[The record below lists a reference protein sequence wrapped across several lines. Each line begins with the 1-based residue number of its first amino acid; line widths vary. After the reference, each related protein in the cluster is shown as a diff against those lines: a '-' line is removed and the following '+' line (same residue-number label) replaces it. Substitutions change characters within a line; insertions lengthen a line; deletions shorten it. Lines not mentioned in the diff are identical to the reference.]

1 MGTDMTMRN
10 ARAALSGD
18 ADAIADPWSH
28 RASDADHIS
37 DRLHHGGP
45 RSRMVPTWPLLVLAL
60 PAAVAVWSGWVG
72 IGQMTGFGIVHP
84 LPGIWDSLQIDTA
97 VTLPVGVEAYAA
109 MALHAW
115 LTSSRTVSARTRRF
129 ARWSAIGALAL
140 GVVGQ
145 VAYHLLAEAHVT
157 RAPWQVTTLVAS
169 LPVVVLG
176 LGTALA
182 HMLHAD
188 TAADGLGPCLPDL
201 AAHAGPADEDHADH
215 VGETGEPSREEPR
228 HGDEAGVAIDALVA
242 AGQRVSRRGL
252 RAAGFR
258 GSNAELGDLARR
270 LRRERTDAVTS
281 ARQW

>member
-1 MGTDMTMRN
+1 MGADMTMRN
-10 ARAALSGD
+10 ARAALSGR
-18 ADAIADPWSH
+18 ADAIAGPWSH
-28 RASDADHIS
+28 CGSDAGHVAGCP
-37 DRLHHGGP
+37 DRAGP

-72 IGQMTGFGIVHP
+72 IGQMTGFGVVHP

-97 VTLPVGVEAYAA
+97 VTLPVGIEAYAA

-115 LTSSRTVSARTRRF
+115 LTSSHAVSARTRRF
-129 ARWSAIGALAL
+129 ARWSATGALAL

-145 VAYHLLAEAHVT
+145 VAYHLLAEAHVS

-188 TAADGLGPCLPDL
+188 TAADGLGPCLPDQ
-201 AAHAGPADEDHADH
+201 AAHFGPADEHHSDQ
-215 VGETGEPSREEPR
+215 VGEASEPSREEPR
-228 HGDEAGVAIDALVA
+228 PGDEAGVAIDALVA

-281 ARQW
+281 AQQW